1 MIITNYMHKEFFI
14 HINIVPAVY
23 LSAIIICIIGN
34 YPWGF
39 LNLLKW
45 VQKMSTLKNKV
56 AVVTGAARGI
66 GASIAKHFAAEGAK
80 VVVNYASSKEAADR
94 VVKEITG
101 NGGTAIAVQAD
112 VSKEEDVKRL
122 FEETKKAF
130 GWLDILVNNAVF
142 QQYLPIEQATTAAF
156 HQHFD
161 VNVLG
166 PVLTIQAALKL
177 FSDKGG
183 SVINISS
190 GASKMPMAGVSL
202 YSATKAAL
210 DAITISLSKE
220 LGARNIRVNSILP
233 GATETEGAS
242 SAGVT
247 TGSEAEKMF
256 VAHTPLGRRGQPE
269 DIAKAAVF
277 LASDDA
283 AWITG
288 ENISVSGGMYGF

>member
-1 MIITNYMHKEFFI
+1 
-14 HINIVPAVY
+14 
-23 LSAIIICIIGN
+23 
-34 YPWGF
+34 
-39 LNLLKW
+39 
-45 VQKMSTLKNKV
+45 MSKLENKV
-56 AVVTGAARGI
+56 AVVTGASKGI

-80 VVVNYASSKEAADR
+80 VVVNYASGKESADRVIKEITDNGGIAISVQADISKEA
-94 VVKEITG
+94 
-101 NGGTAIAVQAD
+101 D
-112 VSKEEDVKRL
+112 VIRL

-130 GWLDILVNNAVF
+130 GTLDILVNNAVF
-142 QQYLPIEQATTAAF
+142 QQYLPIEQASVEAF
-156 HQHFD
+156 HQHFN

-166 PVLTIQAALKL
+166 PILTIQASLKL

-183 SVINISS
+183 NIINISS

-220 LGARNIRVNSILP
+220 LGAKNIRINSILP
-233 GATETEGAS
+233 GATETEGAR

-247 TGSEAEKMF
+247 TGSDAETMF
-256 VAHTPLGRRGQPE
+256 VANTPLGRRGQPK
-269 DIAKAAVF
+269 DIAKVAVF

-288 ENISVSGGMYGF
+288 EAISVSGGMYGF

>member
-1 MIITNYMHKEFFI
+1 
-14 HINIVPAVY
+14 
-23 LSAIIICIIGN
+23 
-34 YPWGF
+34 
-39 LNLLKW
+39 
-45 VQKMSTLKNKV
+45 MSNLKNKV
-56 AVVTGAARGI
+56 AVVTGAAKGI
-66 GASIAKHFAAEGAK
+66 GASIAKHFAAAGAK
-80 VVVNYASSKEAADR
+80 VVVNYASSKQGAET
-94 VVKEITG
+94 VVKEITDK
-101 NGGTAIAVQAD
+101 GGIAIAVQAD
-112 VSKEEDVKRL
+112 VSREAGVTRL

-130 GWLDILVNNAVF
+130 GTLDILVNNAVF
-142 QQYLPIEQATTAAF
+142 QQYLPIEQASVAAF

-177 FSDKGG
+177 FSNKGG
-183 SVINISS
+183 SIINISS

-220 LGARNIRVNSILP
+220 LGAKNIRVNSILP
-233 GATETEGAS
+233 GATETEGAA

-247 TGSEAEKMF
+247 AGSDAEKMF
-256 VAHTPLGRRGQPE
+256 IANTPLGRRGQPE

-288 ENISVSGGMYGF
+288 EQLSVSGGMYGF

>member
-1 MIITNYMHKEFFI
+1 MNKLE
-14 HINIVPAVY
+14 
-23 LSAIIICIIGN
+23 
-34 YPWGF
+34 
-39 LNLLKW
+39 
-45 VQKMSTLKNKV
+45 NKV
-56 AVVTGAARGI
+56 AIVTGASKGI

-80 VVVNYASSKEAADR
+80 VVVNYASSKEAAER
-94 VVKEITG
+94 VVKEIIDK
-101 NGGTAIAVQAD
+101 GGKAISVQAD
-112 VSKEEDVKRL
+112 VSNEADVNRL
-122 FEETKKAF
+122 FEETKSAF
-130 GWLDILVNNAVF
+130 GKMDILVNNAVF
-142 QQYLPIEQATTAAF
+142 QQYLPIEQATVEAF
-156 HQHFD
+156 HQHFN

-166 PVLTIQAALKL
+166 PILTIRASLKL
-177 FSDKGG
+177 FGDKGG
-183 SVINISS
+183 NIINISS

-247 TGSEAEKMF
+247 TGSAAETMF
-256 VAHTPLGRRGQPE
+256 VANTPLGRRGRPE

-277 LASDDA
+277 LASDEA

-288 ENISVSGGMYGF
+288 EAISVSGGMYGF